1 MGIQGLNMYL
11 KDKFPSVHKEVSLQD
26 FQYKKVAID
35 TSLYMFKFKTVF
47 GEEGWLKAFI
57 NLVCCLRKNEI
68 HCIFIYDTAA
78 PVEKTAERNERKEK
92 REKLAQDALE
102 LEEDIGKYEVDN
114 VLSERCQKILQKV
127 EKTRPIPKLLLGG
140 NSSNKLFNLAI
151 LREELEKKKKQAIQI
166 KPQDYDLTRTLFE
179 IMDIPFLFAPGEA
192 ECFCSHLCLSGLVDA
207 VLSED
212 SDVMAYGA
220 PVFLSKINTS
230 SETVVEVNY
239 QDLLLTTDMTKQQFR
254 DFCIMCGTD
263 YNKNIPKVGPVMSF
277 KLIKEFDTIDKLP
290 KEKYDISILNHKRV
304 REIFGAVDMPL
315 SLFVPYCGKPQYE
328 KLEEFCF
335 LHNCRID
342 MEWIKKINKPNII
355 FVSE

>member
-11 KDKFPSVHKEVSLQD
+11 KDKFPSVHKEVSLRD

-47 GEEGWLKAFI
+47 GEDGWLKAFI

-68 HCIFIYDTAA
+68 HCIFIYDTSA

-92 REKLAQDALE
+92 RDKLAQDTFD
-102 LEEDIGKYEVDN
+102 LEEDIGRYDVEN
-114 VLSERCQKILQKV
+114 VLSERCQKVLQKV

-140 NSSNKLFNLAI
+140 NNSNKVFNLAI
-151 LREELEKKKKQAIQI
+151 LREELEKKKKQAIKI
-166 KPQDYDLTRTLFE
+166 EPADYELTRTLFE
-179 IMDIPFLFAPGEA
+179 TMNIPFMSAPEEA
-192 ECFCSHLCLSGLVDA
+192 ECFCSHLCIAGLVDA

-212 SDVMAYGA
+212 SDVVAYGA

-239 QDLLLTTDMTKQQFR
+239 QDLLFTTDMTKDQFR

-277 KLIKEFDTIDKLP
+277 KLMQEFKSIDNLP
-290 KEKYDISILNHKRV
+290 SEKYDVLILNHKRV
-304 REIFGAVDMPL
+304 RELFRVVDAPIVPSIFI
-315 SLFVPYCGKPQYE
+315 PYCGKPDYA

-335 LHNCRID
+335 VHNCTID
-342 MEWIKKINKPNII
+342 IEWIKKINTPTI
-355 FVSE
+355 VMV